1 MIGMLGGYRCDNC
14 GTNYLFESAICSNCT
29 NGVIESTK
37 FRGEGT
43 VITCTTI
50 HVPPERFKDEAPYMV
65 VLVDLDK
72 GPKLIGRLKKGESV
86 GPGMRVICSE
96 FDGDES
102 ITVESFSSDPL

>member
-1 MIGMLGGYRCDNC
+1 MTGILHGYRCDNC
-14 GTNYLFESAICSNCT
+14 GTNYLFETSICSNCS
-29 NGVIESTK
+29 NAVIGSSE

-50 HVPPERFKDEAPYMV
+50 HVPPDRFKDEAPYMV

-72 GPKLIGRLKKGESV
+72 GPKLIGRLKKGENV

-96 FDGDES
+96 VDGDKS
-102 ITVESFSSDPL
+102 ITVESFSSDLL